1 MLGALA
7 AGLGLAGDTSA
18 AGGAEAVEEA
28 RRRVRALLESKTVH
42 FNGAGDTKTVTGG
55 LKQAWSVDYAG
66 DRAKAASN
74 REVLDAIAALMREQ
88 PQLGMRV
95 HAETAHADT
104 APDRLAA
111 KYGLHPR
118 TDVQACMDPLAR

>member
-1 MLGALA
+1 
-7 AGLGLAGDTSA
+7 
-18 AGGAEAVEEA
+18 
-28 RRRVRALLESKTVH
+28 
-42 FNGAGDTKTVTGG
+42 
-55 LKQAWSVDYAG
+55 
-66 DRAKAASN
+66 
-74 REVLDAIAALMREQ
+74 VLDAIAALLREH

-118 TDVQACMDPLAR
+118 TDVQACMDHLARNRALAVVGALAARGIATERLPSPTLNP